1 MIITY
6 AQSAVKV
13 TIATTC
19 PSAMKARAAMLTL
32 EMPPAEESVELVE
45 PNQLNG

>member
-1 MIITY
+1 MRKESDAVIITY

-19 PSAMKARAAMLTL
+19 PSAMKARATMLTS
-32 EMPPAEESVELVE
+32 EMPPTKESVK
-45 PNQLNG
+45 